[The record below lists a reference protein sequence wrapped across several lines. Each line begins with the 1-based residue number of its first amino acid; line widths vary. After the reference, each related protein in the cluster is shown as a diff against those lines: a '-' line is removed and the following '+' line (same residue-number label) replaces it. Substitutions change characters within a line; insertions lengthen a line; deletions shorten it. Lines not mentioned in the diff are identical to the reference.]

1 MKMNQIYFKF
11 LQIDFKIKAI
21 ELIGFLMK
29 KEINQ
34 NHEKKKLKQYRK
46 VKHQEIKDLLQIMQL
61 QLVINNSKKF
71 RNFSIIL
78 KYYKASEISKAD
90 LLARHSMKYSLK
102 L

>member
-46 VKHQEIKDLLQIMQL
+46 VKHQEIRDL
-61 QLVINNSKKF
+61 
-71 RNFSIIL
+71 
-78 KYYKASEISKAD
+78 
-90 LLARHSMKYSLK
+90 
-102 L
+102 